1 MAAMSTVID
10 DLAAKFLEARGE
22 SGESERRV
30 IDRLVK
36 RLHVSRD
43 PLGAFQAGLTFGQRL
58 ADRIAV
64 FGGSWTFILLFLATL
79 VGWIVLNTLVLARVG
94 RPFDAYPYIFLN
106 LILSMLAALQAPVI
120 MMSQNRHAAK
130 DRVAAAHD
138 YEVNL
143 KAELE
148 ILRISLTECASIER
162 SVGHGSRKLTAAYAQ
177 RRHARWAARAR
188 SLATAFAIDAT
199 YRAPYANPYVPA
211 ARRGSFLIVGHFAKF
226 VEGRNSCPDRSH
238 RRLCRGSSFSSFPS
252 HVRPPGRTW
261 S

>member
-1 MAAMSTVID
+1 MPGMSEIID

-22 SGESERRV
+22 SGETEQRV
-30 IDRLVK
+30 IERLTR
-36 RLHVSRD
+36 RLHVSHDAGR
-43 PLGAFQAGLTFGQRL
+43 AFEANLTFGQRL

-64 FGGSWTFILLFLATL
+64 FGGSWSFILLFLATL
-79 VGWIVLNTLVLARVG
+79 AAWIVLNTAILGRVG

-148 ILRISLTECASIER
+148 ILAL
-162 SVGHGSRKLTAAYAQ
+162 
-177 RRHARWAARAR
+177 HAK
-188 SLATAFAIDAT
+188 IDALREAQWAELVAMQREQIKLLT
-199 YRAPYANPYVPA
+199 
-211 ARRGSFLIVGHFAKF
+211 
-226 VEGRNSCPDRSH
+226 
-238 RRLCRGSSFSSFPS
+238 RLCG
-252 HVRPPGRTW
+252 PGAVA
-261 S
+261 